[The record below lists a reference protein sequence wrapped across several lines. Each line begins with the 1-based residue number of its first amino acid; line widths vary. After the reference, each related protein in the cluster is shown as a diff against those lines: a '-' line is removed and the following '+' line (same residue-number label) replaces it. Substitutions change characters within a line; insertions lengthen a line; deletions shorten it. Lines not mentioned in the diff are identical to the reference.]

1 MEATISY
8 DLKEKISNSIDIIN
22 NNDIPG
28 VIIKYREIIL
38 F

>member
-8 DLKEKISNSIDIIN
+8 DLKENISNSVDIIN

-28 VIIKYREIIL
+28 VFVKYREIIL